1 MSNPYDYINAIN
13 AGKDLTKGEFD
24 EKGYVP
30 FMTNRQFSYFQ
41 DTVLAA
47 NEMNAHHHANKK
59 SQFSFFINI
68 VRPQKR
74 FAKWSKTEHHDD
86 LECIVQY
93 FYYSYE
99 KAKVVMDILTAE
111 DIDNIK
117 KKLEKGGL
125 KNEF

>member
-1 MSNPYDYINAIN
+1 MVIVPSPSNTPARNMSFCCSDQLLNNL
-13 AGKDLTKGEFD
+13 LTG
-24 EKGYVP
+24 
-30 FMTNRQFSYFQ
+30 
-41 DTVLAA
+41 
-47 NEMNAHHHANKK
+47 
-59 SQFSFFINI
+59 FSFFINI

-93 FYYSYE
+93 FDYSYE
-99 KAKVVMDILTAE
+99 KAKVVMDILSAE

-125 KNEF
+125 KK